1 MKSLFF
7 LSACTFKNSLKQMVK
22 KPGMLILYGFLLFF
36 VVMSFWSMAS
46 PSEIPG
52 MDGVQDISWLK
63 LFYLGY
69 MLMICFSTVYA
80 GFSTGSAIFDM
91 PDVNFLFVSPVS
103 AKKVLVYGL
112 LKQAVKSFAS
122 ALFILMMGSMLKSNW
137 NMGIREL
144 LILFGGYLFLIFT
157 MQILAVCIY
166 MITSAYPKIKTPLK
180 AVFFAFLVPVGLYF
194 VWQVVSGTPIARAVL
209 NTVNSAIMYSIP
221 VAGWLNLSTFGF
233 ISGSMAAALPGL
245 LLTILFFAACILYI
259 MFGKTDYFEDVLVAT
274 EKVFMRQQA
283 IKDGDLDAAS
293 NTRKVR
299 LKNKD
304 ASGKIWGIGASAF
317 LGKHLVEISR
327 KNRFKILDAG
337 SVSYIVIS
345 VVMAFSS
352 KDADAGSFIPLL
364 ATTMLMRSFFV
375 GTGLG
380 LRELYHHYI
389 FMIPESSF
397 SKIFWSNLELVVK
410 CFAESLIGM
419 VIAGIILKAT
429 VPEILIYILVT
440 TVFSLLLIS
449 INLLSMRM
457 FSSVISQGLLLT
469 FYFLFVILVMVPGVV
484 AGAILGMSIGGSIG
498 VIAGIG
504 LLTLWELLLSVLFF
518 FLSKGVLDTCDME
531 VMPQSRK

>member
-1 MKSLFF
+1 
-7 LSACTFKNSLKQMVK
+7 
-22 KPGMLILYGFLLFF
+22 
-36 VVMSFWSMAS
+36 
-46 PSEIPG
+46 
-52 MDGVQDISWLK
+52 
-63 LFYLGY
+63 
-69 MLMICFSTVYA
+69 
-80 GFSTGSAIFDM
+80 
-91 PDVNFLFVSPVS
+91 
-103 AKKVLVYGL
+103 
-112 LKQAVKSFAS
+112 
-122 ALFILMMGSMLKSNW
+122 
-137 NMGIREL
+137 
-144 LILFGGYLFLIFT
+144 
-157 MQILAVCIY
+157 
-166 MITSAYPKIKTPLK
+166 
-180 AVFFAFLVPVGLYF
+180 
-194 VWQVVSGTPIARAVL
+194 
-209 NTVNSAIMYSIP
+209 
-221 VAGWLNLSTFGF
+221 
-233 ISGSMAAALPGL
+233 
-245 LLTILFFAACILYI
+245 
-259 MFGKTDYFEDVLVAT
+259 
-274 EKVFMRQQA
+274 
-283 IKDGDLDAAS
+283 
-293 NTRKVR
+293 
-299 LKNKD
+299 
-304 ASGKIWGIGASAF
+304 
-317 LGKHLVEISR
+317 
-327 KNRFKILDAG
+327 
-337 SVSYIVIS
+337 
-345 VVMAFSS
+345 MAFSS
-352 KDADAGSFIPLL
+352 KDAGSFIPLL